1 MPLFCKFHSGLF
13 AGPLGWHVHVHSSSP
28 AYIVVVDA
36 TAALTVK
43 VPLVWFCWDHVTES
57 PKHSAQT
64 GRISHGQDGRPA
76 ST

>member
-1 MPLFCKFHSGLF
+1 MYTVRLSFSYCMPLFCKFFSGLL

-43 VPLVWFCWDHVTES
+43 VPPVWFLLHC
-57 PKHSAQT
+57 
-64 GRISHGQDGRPA
+64 
-76 ST
+76 